1 VEEQGE
7 LQDTE
12 NVEKDRDATE
22 DDGEHEAV
30 NDDDAGVADVA
41 TQSAITVSENLINR
55 RACIASRPAAQS
67 PVLCAFTTDS
77 QVTSMPPVFNFLHA
91 RPHL

>member
-1 VEEQGE
+1 MEEQGE

-55 RACIASRPAAQS
+55 RACIASVSRA
-67 PVLCAFTTDS
+67 LCIHDRFTS
-77 QVTSMPPVFNFLHA
+77 HKHA
-91 RPHL
+91 TCF